1 MSSRALA
8 GALVALAWLGSANAA
23 EPAAIVTGPGDQ
35 TAPSLSGTR
44 VAWLDGASGVSQVLV
59 RELDGGAA
67 VAVTSD
73 AVEHGA
79 PDLDGTTVAFTAPDG
94 VHLASLAAGGGEQ
107 VVPAAGAAGVV
118 YSGGVAAWEQAGA
131 GGRDVA
137 LLPAGAAAPLV
148 LAGAGDEHAPATS
161 FGWVAWLDESGDG
174 AIRLRSP
181 AGTVTTPWVG
191 RAGKVSL
198 WSASR
203 VAAPLLAAAV
213 DGAGGDQDLVVL
225 DASGAERARLALPGD
240 QQNPTLHG
248 EWVGFEDRV
257 TGVPQV
263 AVWQWSTGR
272 VVTPSP
278 TAAPQL
284 LNEVTVDGTE
294 LRVAWADAR
303 GGDLDLYLFRAALPL
318 PDVPPGEARCD
329 DPLAQV
335 VADLAITA
343 GPEGFGAGA
352 LAFAVARDSAALVCV
367 DTVDAVAAW
376 AQVATAVVELPYL
389 PGTGPGPGGPRD
401 DDHGHW
407 HHDHGRGHGG
417 GHFDRGRH
425 RGDRRHHEGDD
436 CHPVE
441 PLPRHAEARL
451 TLPAG
456 PVAAAGFVTGWP
468 GATLRV
474 RVLADGWQAPLR
486 AGCLAGVDC
495 PVAAEAG
502 DGAPAAGCSSGGA
515 AGLLA
520 ALLGPAGLVAT
531 RRRRRA

>member
-8 GALVALAWLGSANAA
+8 GAFVALVWLGSASAA
-23 EPAAIVTGPGDQ
+23 EPAAIVMGPGDQ
-35 TAPSLSGTR
+35 SAPSLSGTR
-44 VAWLDGASGVSQVLV
+44 LAYLDDASGTSQVLV
-59 RELDGGAA
+59 RDLDGGAA
-67 VAVTSD
+67 VQVSAGAVD
-73 AVEHGA
+73 HGA
-79 PDLDGTTVAFTAPDG
+79 PDLDGTTVAYAAPDG
-94 VHLASLAAGGGEQ
+94 VHLASLTAGGEV
-107 VVPAAGAAGVV
+107 VVPAAGAARVV
-118 YSGGVAAWEQAGA
+118 FSGGVAAWEQAGP

-137 LLPAGAAAPLV
+137 LLSSGATAPLV
-148 LAGAGDEHAPATS
+148 LAGPGDEHAPATS

-174 AIRLRSP
+174 AVRLRSP
-181 AGTVTTPWVG
+181 AGAISTPWAG
-191 RAGKVSL
+191 RAAKVSL

-203 VAAPLLAAAV
+203 LAAPLLAAAV
-213 DGAGGDQDLVVL
+213 AGAGGDQDLVVL
-225 DASGAERARLALPGD
+225 DASGEERARLALPGD

-248 EWVGFEDRV
+248 EWVGFEDLA
-257 TGVPQV
+257 TGVSQV

-272 VVTPSP
+272 VVHPSP
-278 TAAPQL
+278 SSSAQL
-284 LNEVTVDGTE
+284 LNDVTVDGTE

-318 PDVPPGEARCD
+318 PDVPPGAARCD

-352 LAFAVARDSAALVCV
+352 LAFAVAKDAAALACV
-367 DTVDAVAAW
+367 DTTGAVAAW
-376 AQVATAVVELPYL
+376 VQVAGAVVELPYL
-389 PGTGPGPGGPRD
+389 PGTGPGPGGPHD

-407 HHDHGRGHGG
+407 HHDHGRVHGG

-425 RGDRRHHEGDD
+425 RGDQRHHEGDD

-456 PVAAAGFVTGWP
+456 PVAAAGFVIGWP

-486 AGCLAGVDC
+486 TGCLAGVDC
-495 PVAAEAG
+495 PVAAAV
-502 DGAPAAGCSSGGA
+502 DGGQATGCSSGGA
-515 AGLLA
+515 AGVLALLLAPVLLA
-520 ALLGPAGLVAT
+520 A
-531 RRRRRA
+531 RRRRRAA